1 MATPS
6 LLLPAPLA
14 LLLVAGSAP
23 ASDPPRVLFLTHT
36 AAFRH
41 EVVTRP
47 EAPGALSLA
56 EAQLKEACRGAFEV
70 EATQD
75 CAAISRENLARFEA
89 VVFYTT
95 GELPFDDG
103 QKEALLEFVRDGGGF
118 VGIHS
123 AADTFYEWPAYG
135 ELIGARFDGH
145 PWVQK
150 VRVRVEDSWHPS
162 TIHLAP
168 AFGIEDEIYQFKDW
182 DRAKVH
188 VLLSLDPDSVDLGAK
203 GVKRRDRDFPLA
215 WCREFGE
222 GRVFYTALGHR
233 EELWR
238 DPRFLTHVVE
248 GIRWASRRDVDAE
261 GFRPLLGR
269 DRAPGWRQCGEGDFE
284 VAEGVARLSGGPGIW
299 WFGARRFENFLL
311 RLEFARGK
319 QDWGPLVLIGL
330 STPGEDP
337 MTAGSQSASI
347 LSTDNLAGRLLTHGE
362 RATPDPSIH
371 LRAPGEWNAWD
382 IACLE
387 GETLLRS
394 NGRAASSSLSA
405 PKVRCAGFLGLE
417 NDPQAG
423 ETRFRGIRVKEL
435 PANAASFRVLFEGDL
450 SGWKMAGPGGFDI
463 DGDALVSRG
472 GMGLLWHEQP
482 VRDFLL
488 LLDWKVARREDNA
501 GVFVRFPDPGD
512 DPWLAVNKGY
522 EIQICDTGGPK
533 HRTGS
538 IYDFQDS
545 TSVPTGEPGTW
556 NHMEILA
563 VGSRYEVRVNGRT
576 VNRFAGDRSLE
587 GFVGLQNH
595 DEASRVSFR
604 NVRVVELRRE

>member
-6 LLLPAPLA
+6 PLLPAPLA

-23 ASDPPRVLFLTHT
+23 ASDPPRVLFLTHS
-36 AAFRH
+36 AGFRH

-89 VVFYTT
+89 VALYTT
-95 GELPFDDG
+95 GELPFAGG
-103 QKEALLEFVRDGGGF
+103 QKEALLDFVRGGGGF

-123 AADTFYEWPAYG
+123 AADTFYEWPGYG
-135 ELIGARFDGH
+135 ELVAGRFDGH

-150 VRVRVEDSWHPS
+150 VRVRVEDPWHPS
-162 TIHLAP
+162 SIHLAP
-168 AFGIEDEIYQFKDW
+168 GFEIEDEIYQFKEW

-215 WCREFGE
+215 WCRGFGE
-222 GRVFYTALGHR
+222 GRVFYTALGHP
-233 EELWR
+233 EEVWK
-238 DPRFLTHVVE
+238 DPRFLTHLVE
-248 GIRWASRRDVDAE
+248 GIRWATGREVDAE
-261 GFRPLLGR
+261 GFRSLLGL
-269 DRAPGWRQCGEGDFE
+269 DRAPGWKQAGEGGFQ
-284 VAEGVARLSGGPGIW
+284 VVEGVARPSGGPGVW
-299 WFGARRFENFLL
+299 WFAAKSFENFLL
-311 RLEFARGK
+311 RVEFSRGK
-319 QDWGPLVLIGL
+319 RGPSPVLLVGF
-330 STPGEDP
+330 TDPGDDP
-337 MTAGSQSASI
+337 MAAWNQSRVI
-347 LSTDNLAGRLLTHGE
+347 LFTDGE
-362 RATPDPSIH
+362 RRTNSPPGIRVEGRITND
-371 LRAPGEWNAWD
+371 LRPPGEWNDWE
-382 IACLE
+382 IASL
-387 GETLLRS
+387 GGQILLRS
-394 NGRAASSSLSA
+394 NGRRVGSSFSA
-405 PKVRCAGFLGLE
+405 EQLRGFFGLQNLPHAGGV
-417 NDPQAG
+417 
-423 ETRFRGIRVKEL
+423 RFRNVRVREL
-435 PANAASFRVLFEGDL
+435 PANAAAYRVLFEGDL
-450 SGWKMAGPGGFDI
+450 SGWKMAGPGGFDVE
-463 DGDALVSRG
+463 GDSLTSRG

-482 VRDFLL
+482 LKDFLL

-501 GVFVRFPDPGD
+501 GVFLRFPDPGN
-512 DPWLAVNKGY
+512 DPWVAVNKGY
-522 EIQICDTGGPK
+522 EVQICDTGDPK

-545 TSVPTGEPGTW
+545 TSGPTGEPGTW

-576 VNRFAGDRSLE
+576 VNRFAGDRSPE